1 MFKSLKE
8 IFDSKESLLTKPNSK
23 RDDSEDRK
31 EGRSGSQTQTLAL
44 PLCPVYRTSKIMS
57 QKGTF
62 DVLKR
67 PGDIFST

>member
-44 PLCPVYRTSKIMS
+44 PLCLV
-57 QKGTF
+57 
-62 DVLKR
+62 
-67 PGDIFST
+67 STDNPKSCSERALLMF